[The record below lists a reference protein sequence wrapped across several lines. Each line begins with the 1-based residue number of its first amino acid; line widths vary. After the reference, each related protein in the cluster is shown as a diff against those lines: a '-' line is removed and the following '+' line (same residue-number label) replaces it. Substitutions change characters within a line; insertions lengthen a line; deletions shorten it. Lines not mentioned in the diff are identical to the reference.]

1 MSIQLLVG
9 ASVGIVVVSILCN
22 QYSGESYE
30 KLHESFVEV
39 KVLNMC
45 SNFYNVIYASIKL
58 IFVEV
63 KVLCIL
69 F

>member
-1 MSIQLLVG
+1 VSIQLLVG

-22 QYSGESYE
+22 QSSGESYE

-45 SNFYNVIYASIKL
+45 SNFLQCNLRKYQTYI
-58 IFVEV
+58 
-63 KVLCIL
+63 C
-69 F
+69 